1 MSAVTGAPAAD
12 DVRSA
17 GLGEAV
23 QGHFDRARGRQ
34 SGGLGAWVIGRWIA
48 LKHWLPKGQLL
59 PEHVLR
65 RRHRSIVILLWLH
78 VPALFAFGVL
88 MGNSVEHTA
97 IDVSM
102 VVLCGIGASLERFRL
117 KARIIAASF
126 GLVTC
131 SAVLVDLW
139 GGITEAHFHFFVMIG
154 VLTLYQDW
162 TPFLVAI
169 AFVVVHHGVGG
180 VLDPKA
186 VFGDNPQAIKH
197 PWLWAC
203 IHGGFVLAASVAHIV
218 AWRTNENQLL
228 RDPLTGLPSRLLYL
242 NNLRL
247 GLDRLGRGPN
257 RGVAVLFLDLD
268 RFKVINDSLG
278 HGEGDEL
285 LVAVAERISH
295 SLRRHETLARFGGDE
310 FVILCEDIFDDED
323 AVAVAE
329 RVLKAF
335 SLPFQLAHGE
345 TMAAASIGISVTSDP
360 SQDPDD
366 LIRDAD
372 AAMYRAKAA
381 GGARVVLF
389 DEVTRERALARLH
402 NEKAI
407 RKAIDR
413 EEFRVFFQPEVSIE
427 GQRIIGLEA
436 LVRWDHPE
444 RGLLGPGEFISL
456 CEETGLI
463 VPLGA
468 WVLRDAC
475 QRAVVWQRS
484 RSSDEPLILRVNVSA
499 RQLAQDALCDTVSKV
514 IEETGIEPG
523 LLCLEV
529 TESVLI
535 EDPESSISTLTKLKE
550 LGVKIAIDD
559 FGTGYSSLEYLR
571 RLPVDCVKVDRS
583 FVRGVPD
590 NEEDVAIV
598 NAVIELGHALKL
610 SVTAEGV
617 ETSEQLGNLQTA
629 GCDTAQGFLFY
640 RPEPPEVVE
649 QLFAA
654 ALNAGDEPSP
664 GADLAPT
671 PAPTPP
677 AAPARAARPQRR
689 LIPPPGVPGTRRRLA
704 RSSLAAGLKAMA
716 STWTSDERRMDVS
729 AAPDGG
735 ALAASGDSTA

>member
-1 MSAVTGAPAAD
+1 MSAVAGAPAVDEGASPL
-12 DVRSA
+12 V
-17 GLGEAV
+17 GGAV
-23 QGHFDRARGRQ
+23 EGHFDRARNAPSGRT
-34 SGGLGAWVIGRWIA
+34 GAWLAGKWLN

-65 RRHRSIVILLWLH
+65 RRHRSICVLLWLH
-78 VPALFAFGVL
+78 VPALFAFGML
-88 MGNSVEHTA
+88 IGGNSLLHVTA
-97 IDVSM
+97 DVTM
-102 VVLCGIGASLERFRL
+102 VVLFGIGASWDRFRL
-117 KARIIAASF
+117 KARVIAASF
-126 GLVTC
+126 GLVMC

-139 GGITEAHFHFFVMIG
+139 GGVTEAHFHFFVMIG

-186 VFGDNPQAIKH
+186 VFGDNPQAVRH
-197 PWLWAC
+197 PWVWAL
-203 IHGGFVLAASVAHIV
+203 IHGGFVLAASVAHVV

-247 GLDRLGRGPN
+247 ALERLGRGPN
-257 RGVAVLFLDLD
+257 RSVAVLFLDLD

-285 LVAVAERISH
+285 LVAVAERIGH

-310 FVILCEDIFDDED
+310 FVILCEDIFDDEG

-345 TMAAASIGISVTSDP
+345 TTAAASIGISVTSDP
-360 SQDPDD
+360 NQDPDD

-372 AAMYRAKAA
+372 AAMYRAKGA
-381 GGARVVLF
+381 GGARVLLF

-427 GQRIIGLEA
+427 NGEHITGLEA
-436 LVRWDHPE
+436 LVRWQHPE

-475 QRAVVWQRS
+475 RRAVVWQRS
-484 RSSDEPLILRVNVSA
+484 RPSHQPLMLRVNVSA
-499 RQLAQDALCDTVSKV
+499 RQLALESFRETVSGIIK
-514 IEETGIEPG
+514 ETGIDPAW
-523 LLCLEV
+523 LCLEV

-535 EDPESSISTLTKLKE
+535 EDPESSIRMLTDLKQ
-550 LGVKIAIDD
+550 LGLKIAIDD

-571 RLPVDCVKVDRS
+571 RLPVDCVKIDRS
-583 FVRGVPD
+583 FVRGVPE

-598 NAVIELGHALKL
+598 NAVIELGHALRL

-617 ETSEQLGNLQTA
+617 ETADQLGNLQTA
-629 GCDTAQGFLFY
+629 GCDTAQGFLFF

-649 QLFAA
+649 KLFAGVGVPEGAVHIEPPLA
-654 ALNAGDEPSP
+654 AV
-664 GADLAPT
+664 
-671 PAPTPP
+671 PAPPIPP
-677 AAPARAARPQRR
+677 VPQRR
-689 LIPPPGVPGTRRRLA
+689 LIPPPSAPGSRRRLA
-704 RSSLAAGLKAMA
+704 RHSLAAGIKAM
-716 STWTSDERRMDVS
+716 SHTWFHGE
-729 AAPDGG
+729 AAPDSSVG
-735 ALAASGDSTA
+735 

>member
-1 MSAVTGAPAAD
+1 MSAVAGVPSVDEGLAAGAQGQLE
-12 DVRSA
+12 RSR
-17 GLGEAV
+17 GE
-23 QGHFDRARGRQ
+23 RRTP
-34 SGGLGAWVIGRWIA
+34 GAWVVHHWVA
-48 LKHWLPKGQLL
+48 VKHWLPKGQLL

-65 RRHRSIVILLWLH
+65 RRHRAICGVLWLH
-78 VPALFAFGVL
+78 IPALFTFGMLVGNHSISHVL
-88 MGNSVEHTA
+88 FDCSLIA
-97 IDVSM
+97 I
-102 VVLCGIGASLERFRL
+102 LGLGASMERFRL
-117 KARIIAASF
+117 KARMIAASF
-126 GLVTC
+126 GLMTC

-139 GGITEAHFHFFVMIG
+139 NGQTEAHFHFFVMIG

-162 TPFLVAI
+162 TPFLIAI
-169 AFVVVHHGVGG
+169 GFVVIHHGVGG
-180 VLDPKA
+180 MLDPRA
-186 VFGDNPQAIKH
+186 VFGNNPSAIKR
-197 PWLWAC
+197 PWEWAG
-203 IHGGFVLAASVAHIV
+203 IHGFFVLAASVAHVV

-228 RDPLTGLPSRLLYL
+228 RDPLTGLPSRVLYL
-242 NNLRL
+242 NNLKL
-247 GLDRLGRGPN
+247 ALERLGRGPA
-257 RGVAVLFLDLD
+257 RGAAVLFLDLD

-285 LVAVAERISH
+285 LVAVSERVSH

-310 FVILCEDIFDDED
+310 FVILCEDIYDDGD

-345 TMAAASIGISVTSDP
+345 TMAAASIGISLTSDP
-360 SQDPDD
+360 DQDPED

-402 NEKAI
+402 NENAI

-413 EEFRVFFQPEVSIE
+413 EEFRVFFQPEVSID
-427 GQRIIGLEA
+427 GQHITGMEA
-436 LVRWDHPE
+436 LVRWQHPE

-456 CEETGLI
+456 AEETGLI

-475 QRAVVWQRS
+475 KRAVVWQRS
-484 RSSDEPLILRVNVSA
+484 RAADQPLMLRVNVSA
-499 RQLAQDALCDTVSKV
+499 RQLAQESLRETVAE
-514 IEETGIEPG
+514 IMRETGIEPST
-523 LLCLEV
+523 LCLEV

-535 EDPESSISTLTKLKE
+535 EDPESSIETLTELKK

-571 RLPVDCVKVDRS
+571 RMPVDCVKVDRS
-583 FVRGVPD
+583 FVRGLPD

-617 ETSEQLGNLQTA
+617 ETTDQLGNLQSA
-629 GCDTAQGFLFY
+629 GCDTAQGFLFF
-640 RPEPPEVVE
+640 RPEPPEE
-649 QLFAA
+649 LEKLFAPA
-654 ALNAGDEPSP
+654 SVSAPAPAPAPDSPEPPSAVASGESDSHDAPSP
-664 GADLAPT
+664 VTPTGAHAHAAQARRRPV
-671 PAPTPP
+671 PP
-677 AAPARAARPQRR
+677 
-689 LIPPPGVPGTRRRLA
+689 LGSGHRRRLA
-704 RSSLAAGLKAMA
+704 RRSLAAGF
-716 STWTSDERRMDVS
+716 R
-729 AAPDGG
+729 AAARAWVAGESE
-735 ALAASGDSTA
+735 A

>member
-1 MSAVTGAPAAD
+1 MSAVAGAPSVEEGLTPGAEQG
-12 DVRSA
+12 VA
-17 GLGEAV
+17 G
-23 QGHFDRARGRQ
+23 RARGAQRR
-34 SGGLGAWVIGRWIA
+34 SPAAWLVHKWVS

-65 RRHRSIVILLWLH
+65 RRHRAICGLLWLH
-78 VPALFAFGVL
+78 VPALFAFGIL
-88 MGNSVEHTA
+88 YGNHSLVHVA
-97 IDVSM
+97 SD
-102 VVLCGIGASLERFRL
+102 CGLVALSGVGASSERFRM
-117 KARIIAASF
+117 KARVIAASF
-126 GLVTC
+126 GLITC
-131 SAVLVDLW
+131 SAVVVDLW
-139 GGITEAHFHFFVMIG
+139 NGQTEAHFHFFVMIG

-169 AFVVVHHGVGG
+169 LYTVIHHGLGG
-180 VLDPKA
+180 VLTPDSVYGANTPEA
-186 VFGDNPQAIKH
+186 RS
-197 PWLWAC
+197 PWVWAM
-203 IHGGFVLAASVAHIV
+203 IHGGFVLAASVAHVV

-242 NNLRL
+242 NNLKL
-247 GLDRLGRGPN
+247 ALERLGRGPD
-257 RGVAVLFLDLD
+257 RSVAVLFLDLD

-278 HGEGDEL
+278 HGAGDQL
-285 LVAVAERISH
+285 LEAVAERIGH

-335 SLPFQLAHGE
+335 SLPFHLALGE

-360 SQDPDD
+360 NQDPDD

-372 AAMYRAKAA
+372 AAMYRAKGA

-402 NEKAI
+402 NENAI
-407 RKAIDR
+407 RKAIER
-413 EEFRVFFQPEVSIE
+413 EEFRVFFQPEISIDGE
-427 GQRIIGLEA
+427 HIMGMEA
-436 LVRWDHPE
+436 LVRWQHPE

-456 CEETGLI
+456 AEETGLI
-463 VPLGA
+463 VPLGT

-484 RSSDEPLILRVNVSA
+484 RPADQPLTLRVNVSA
-499 RQLAQDALCDTVSKV
+499 RQLAQDSLRATVAE
-514 IEETGIEPG
+514 IIQETGIDPAK
-523 LLCLEV
+523 LCLEV

-535 EDPESSISTLTKLKE
+535 EDPEESIRTLTELKQ

-583 FVRGVPD
+583 FVRGVPE

-617 ETSEQLGNLQTA
+617 ETTDQFDNLRAA
-629 GCDTAQGFLFY
+629 GCDTAQGFLFF
-640 RPEPPEVVE
+640 RPEPPEEVAK
-649 QLFAA
+649 LFAGAQA
-654 ALNAGDEPSP
+654 AAEAGIVCSSGPVTAPNGAGPIEVLAPVPSP
-664 GADLAPT
+664 
-671 PAPTPP
+671 PA
-677 AAPARAARPQRR
+677 QRR
-689 LIPPPGVPGTRRRLA
+689 LIPAPSTPGSRRRLA
-704 RSSLAAGLKAMA
+704 RSSLVAGFKAMA
-716 STWTSDERRMDVS
+716 DTWT
-729 AAPDGG
+729 GG
-735 ALAASGDSTA
+735 ESRA

>member
-1 MSAVTGAPAAD
+1 MSAVAGAPSVEEGLTAGAAHG
-12 DVRSA
+12 VAERPRGGERRS
-17 GLGEAV
+17 LGGWLIH
-23 QGHFDRARGRQ
+23 Q
-34 SGGLGAWVIGRWIA
+34 WVT

-65 RRHRSIVILLWLH
+65 RRHRSICVLLWLH
-78 VPALFAFGVL
+78 VPALFAFGMLVGSHSL
-88 MGNSVEHTA
+88 VHVVA
-97 IDVSM
+97 DVSL
-102 VVLCGIGASLERFRL
+102 VALCGFGASNERFRL
-117 KARIIAASF
+117 KARVIAASF

-139 GGITEAHFHFFVMIG
+139 SGTIEAHFHFFVMIG

-169 AFVVVHHGVGG
+169 VYTVIHHGVGG
-180 VLDPKA
+180 VLDPRA
-186 VFGDNPQAIKH
+186 VYDNPSAIKH
-197 PWLWAC
+197 PWVWAL
-203 IHGGFVLAASVAHIV
+203 IHGGFVLAASVAHVV

-242 NNLRL
+242 NNLKL
-247 GLDRLGRGPN
+247 ALERLGRGPQ
-257 RGVAVLFLDLD
+257 RSVAVLFLDLD

-278 HGEGDEL
+278 HGAGDQL
-285 LVAVAERISH
+285 LEAVAERIGH

-335 SLPFQLAHGE
+335 SLPFHLALGE
-345 TMAAASIGISVTSDP
+345 TMAAASIGISVTSD
-360 SQDPDD
+360 SNQDPDD

-372 AAMYRAKAA
+372 AAMYRAKGA

-402 NEKAI
+402 NENAI
-407 RKAIDR
+407 RKAIER
-413 EEFRVFFQPEVSIE
+413 EEFRVFFQPEVSIDGE
-427 GQRIIGLEA
+427 HIIGMEA
-436 LVRWDHPE
+436 LVRWQHPE

-456 CEETGLI
+456 AEETGLI

-468 WVLRDAC
+468 WILRDAC
-475 QRAVVWQRS
+475 ERAVVWQRS
-484 RSSDEPLILRVNVSA
+484 RRADQPLTLRVNVSA
-499 RQLAQDALCDTVSKV
+499 RQLAHDSLRATVAQI
-514 IEETGIEPG
+514 IEETGIDPAV
-523 LLCLEV
+523 LCLEV

-535 EDPESSISTLTKLKE
+535 EDPEESIRTLTELKQ

-617 ETSEQLGNLQTA
+617 ETTDQFENLRAA
-629 GCDTAQGFLFY
+629 GCDTAQGFLFF
-640 RPEPPEVVE
+640 RPEPPEEVAK
-649 QLFAA
+649 LFAGAQA
-654 ALNAGDEPSP
+654 AAAAGIVCSSGPVGTPTGAGPIEALQPVPS
-664 GADLAPT
+664 
-671 PAPTPP
+671 
-677 AAPARAARPQRR
+677 ARPQRR
-689 LIPPPGVPGTRRRLA
+689 LIPAPGTPGSRRRLA
-704 RSSLAAGLKAMA
+704 RSSLIAGVKAMA
-716 STWTSDERRMDVS
+716 ETWT
-729 AAPDGG
+729 GG
-735 ALAASGDSTA
+735 ESRA

>member
-1 MSAVTGAPAAD
+1 M
-12 DVRSA
+12 
-17 GLGEAV
+17 
-23 QGHFDRARGRQ
+23 
-34 SGGLGAWVIGRWIA
+34 
-48 LKHWLPKGQLL
+48 
-59 PEHVLR
+59 
-65 RRHRSIVILLWLH
+65 
-78 VPALFAFGVL
+78 
-88 MGNSVEHTA
+88 
-97 IDVSM
+97 
-102 VVLCGIGASLERFRL
+102 
-117 KARIIAASF
+117 
-126 GLVTC
+126 
-131 SAVLVDLW
+131 
-139 GGITEAHFHFFVMIG
+139 
-154 VLTLYQDW
+154 
-162 TPFLVAI
+162 
-169 AFVVVHHGVGG
+169 
-180 VLDPKA
+180 
-186 VFGDNPQAIKH
+186 FGDNPEAIKR

-242 NNLRL
+242 NNLKL
-247 GLDRLGRGPN
+247 GLERLGRGPA

-345 TMAAASIGISVTSDP
+345 TTAAASIGISVTSNP
-360 SQDPDD
+360 NQDPDD

-402 NEKAI
+402 NETAI
-407 RKAIDR
+407 RRAIER
-413 EEFRVFFQPEVSIE
+413 EEFRVFFQPEVSIDGE
-427 GQRIIGLEA
+427 HIAGLEA
-436 LVRWDHPE
+436 LVRWEHPE

-463 VPLGA
+463 VPLGT

-484 RSSDEPLILRVNVSA
+484 RPSDRPLILRVNVSA
-499 RQLAQDALCDTVSKV
+499 RQLAQDSLSDTVAEV
-514 IEETGIEPG
+514 IAETGIEPSE
-523 LLCLEV
+523 LCLEV

-535 EDPESSISTLTKLKE
+535 EDPESSIKTLTRLKE

-617 ETSEQLGNLQTA
+617 ETAEQLGRLQNA

-649 QLFAA
+649 QLFAGA
-654 ALNAGDEPSP
+654 SGRVSAPISASASPSASISASASVSSDAS
-664 GADLAPT
+664 ADLGVA
-671 PAPTPP
+671 A
-677 AAPARAARPQRR
+677 AAPVARAPRR
-689 LIPPPGVPGTRRRLA
+689 LIPRAGVPGRRRRLA
-704 RSSLAAGLKAMA
+704 RSSLVAGLRAMA
-716 STWTSDERRMDVS
+716 HTWTSG
-729 AAPDGG
+729 DGDQV
-735 ALAASGDSTA
+735 SGDSPA

>member
-1 MSAVTGAPAAD
+1 MSALPAVEEGISPRAAQSERPRGARP
-12 DVRSA
+12 
-17 GLGEAV
+17 
-23 QGHFDRARGRQ
+23 
-34 SGGLGAWVIGRWIA
+34 GLGAWLLGRYIG

-65 RRHRSIVILLWLH
+65 RRHRSICGLVWLH
-78 VPALFAFGVL
+78 VPALFAFGMLV
-88 MGNSVEHTA
+88 GHHSVVHVGA
-97 IDVSM
+97 DVSLIA
-102 VVLCGIGASLERFRL
+102 LCGLGASSERFRL
-117 KARIIAASF
+117 KARVIAASF
-126 GLVTC
+126 GLITC

-139 GGITEAHFHFFVMIG
+139 GGVTEAHFHFFVMIG

-169 AFVVVHHGVGG
+169 AYVVIHHGLGG
-180 VLDPKA
+180 VISPQSVYGSNTDGA
-186 VFGDNPQAIKH
+186 RNP
-197 PWLWAC
+197 WVWAL
-203 IHGGFVLAASVAHIV
+203 IHGGFVLAASVAHVV

-242 NNLRL
+242 NNLKL
-247 GLDRLGRGPN
+247 ALERLGRGPN
-257 RGVAVLFLDLD
+257 RSVAVLFLDLD

-285 LVAVAERISH
+285 LVAVAERVSH

-329 RVLKAF
+329 RVLKTF

-345 TMAAASIGISVTSDP
+345 TTAAASIGISVTSDP
-360 SQDPDD
+360 AQDPDD

-372 AAMYRAKAA
+372 AAMYRAKGA

-402 NEKAI
+402 NENAI
-407 RKAIDR
+407 RKAIER
-413 EEFRVFFQPEVSIE
+413 EEFRVFFQPEVSIDGE
-427 GQRIIGLEA
+427 HITGLEA
-436 LVRWDHPE
+436 LVRWQHPE

-456 CEETGLI
+456 AEETGLI
-463 VPLGA
+463 VPLGT

-475 QRAVVWQRS
+475 RRAVAWQRRRPS
-484 RSSDEPLILRVNVSA
+484 EEPLLLRVNVSA
-499 RQLAQDALCDTVSKV
+499 RQLAQDSLRETVSG
-514 IEETGIEPG
+514 IIGETGIDPAS
-523 LLCLEV
+523 LCLEV

-535 EDPESSISTLTKLKE
+535 EDPESSIRTLTALKK

-583 FVRGVPD
+583 FVRGLPD

-617 ETSEQLGNLQTA
+617 ETTDQFDNLRAA
-629 GCDTAQGFLFY
+629 GCDTAQGFLFF

-649 QLFAA
+649 RLFAGAHA
-654 ALNAGDEPSP
+654 AAEAGIVCAGS
-664 GADLAPT
+664 
-671 PAPTPP
+671 P
-677 AAPARAARPQRR
+677 AAASRA
-689 LIPPPGVPGTRRRLA
+689 
-704 RSSLAAGLKAMA
+704 
-716 STWTSDERRMDVS
+716 
-729 AAPDGG
+729 
-735 ALAASGDSTA
+735 

>member
-1 MSAVTGAPAAD
+1 MSAVAGAPSLEEEIASG
-12 DVRSA
+12 SA
-17 GLGEAV
+17 
-23 QGHFDRARGRQ
+23 QGHGDSTRARQRLR
-34 SGGLGAWVIGRWIA
+34 LGAWLVHQWVT

-65 RRHRSIVILLWLH
+65 RRHRAICGLLWLH
-78 VPALFAFGVL
+78 VPALFAFGML
-88 MGNSVEHTA
+88 IGNHSVVHVA
-97 IDVSM
+97 LDCGLVA
-102 VVLCGIGASLERFRL
+102 LCGLGASAERFRL
-117 KARIIAASF
+117 RARVIAASF

-139 GGITEAHFHFFVMIG
+139 SGTIEAHFHFFVMIG

-169 AFVVVHHGVGG
+169 LYTVIHHGVGG

-186 VFGDNPQAIKH
+186 VYDNPQAIRH
-197 PWLWAC
+197 PWVWALV
-203 IHGGFVLAASVAHIV
+203 HGGFVLAASVAHVV

-242 NNLRL
+242 NNLKL
-247 GLDRLGRGPN
+247 ALERLGRGPN
-257 RGVAVLFLDLD
+257 RSVAVLFLDLD

-278 HGEGDEL
+278 HGAGDQL
-285 LVAVAERISH
+285 LEAVAERISH
-295 SLRRHETLARFGGDE
+295 TLRRHETLARFGGDE
-310 FVILCEDIFDDED
+310 FVILCEDIFDDGD

-335 SLPFQLAHGE
+335 SLPFHLALGE

-360 SQDPDD
+360 NQDPDD

-372 AAMYRAKAA
+372 AAMYRAKGA

-402 NEKAI
+402 NENAI
-407 RKAIDR
+407 RKAIER
-413 EEFRVFFQPEVSIE
+413 EEFRVFFQPEVSID
-427 GQRIIGLEA
+427 GQHITGMEA
-436 LVRWDHPE
+436 LVRWQHPE
-444 RGLLGPGEFISL
+444 RGLIGPGEFISL
-456 CEETGLI
+456 AEETGLI
-463 VPLGA
+463 VPLGT

-475 QRAVVWQRS
+475 RRAVVWQRS
-484 RSSDEPLILRVNVSA
+484 RPADQPLTLRVNVSA
-499 RQLAQDALCDTVSKV
+499 RQLAQDSLRATVAEIIK
-514 IEETGIEPG
+514 ETGIEPAS
-523 LLCLEV
+523 LCLEV

-535 EDPESSISTLTKLKE
+535 EDPEESIRTLTELKQ

-583 FVRGVPD
+583 FVRGLPD

-617 ETSEQLGNLQTA
+617 ETLEQLGNLQTS
-629 GCDTAQGFLFY
+629 GCDTAQGFLFF
-640 RPEPPEVVE
+640 RPEPPEAVAK
-649 QLFAA
+649 LFAGAQA
-654 ALNAGDEPSP
+654 AAEAGIVCSSGPVSTP
-664 GADLAPT
+664 NGAGP
-671 PAPTPP
+671 
-677 AAPARAARPQRR
+677 
-689 LIPPPGVPGTRRRLA
+689 IEV
-704 RSSLAAGLKAMA
+704 
-716 STWTSDERRMDVS
+716 V
-729 AAPDGG
+729 
-735 ALAASGDSTA
+735 

>member
-1 MSAVTGAPAAD
+1 MSALTGAPAAD

-23 QGHFDRARGRQ
+23 QGHFDRARGRR
-34 SGGLGAWVIGRWIA
+34 SGGPGAWIIGRWIA

-78 VPALFAFGVL
+78 VPALFAFGLL
-88 MGNSVEHTA
+88 MGNSLEHVS
-97 IDVSM
+97 IDVAM
-102 VVLCGIGASLERFRL
+102 VVLCGVGASLERFRL

-169 AFVVVHHGVGG
+169 GFVVIHHGVGG
-180 VLDPKA
+180 MLDPRA

-197 PWLWAC
+197 PWLWAL

-242 NNLRL
+242 NNLKL
-247 GLDRLGRGPN
+247 SLERLGRGPN

-360 SQDPDD
+360 NQDPDD

-372 AAMYRAKAA
+372 AAMYRAKGA

-402 NEKAI
+402 NENAI
-407 RKAIDR
+407 RKALER

-427 GQRIIGLEA
+427 DGQRIIGLEA
-436 LVRWDHPE
+436 LVRWQHPE

-463 VPLGA
+463 VPLGT

-484 RSSDEPLILRVNVSA
+484 RPSDQPLILRVNVSA
-499 RQLAQDALCDTVSKV
+499 RQLAQNALSETVAKV
-514 IEETGIEPG
+514 IEETRIDPSQ
-523 LLCLEV
+523 LCLEV

-535 EDPESSISTLTKLKE
+535 EDPESSIETLTELKK

-617 ETSEQLGNLQTA
+617 ETAEQLGNLQTA

-654 ALNAGDEPSP
+654 AVG
-664 GADLAPT
+664 GAT
-671 PAPTPP
+671 PASVRADPP
-677 AAPARAARPQRR
+677 ADRLPAVDLTPRAQRR
-689 LIPPPGVPGTRRRLA
+689 LIPAAGARGSRRRLA
-704 RSSLAAGLKAMA
+704 RHSLLAGLKAMSHA
-716 STWTSDERRMDVS
+716 WVS
-729 AAPDGG
+729 GEAAPDSS
-735 ALAASGDSTA
+735 AS

>member
-1 MSAVTGAPAAD
+1 M
-12 DVRSA
+12 
-17 GLGEAV
+17 
-23 QGHFDRARGRQ
+23 
-34 SGGLGAWVIGRWIA
+34 
-48 LKHWLPKGQLL
+48 
-59 PEHVLR
+59 
-65 RRHRSIVILLWLH
+65 
-78 VPALFAFGVL
+78 
-88 MGNSVEHTA
+88 
-97 IDVSM
+97 
-102 VVLCGIGASLERFRL
+102 
-117 KARIIAASF
+117 
-126 GLVTC
+126 
-131 SAVLVDLW
+131 LVDLW

-186 VFGDNPQAIKH
+186 VFGDNPQADKN

-203 IHGGFVLAASVAHIV
+203 IHGGFVLAASVAHVV

-242 NNLRL
+242 NNLKL
-247 GLDRLGRGPN
+247 ALERLGRGPT
-257 RGVAVLFLDLD
+257 RSVAVLFLDLD

-285 LVAVAERISH
+285 LVAVAERVGH

-310 FVILCEDIFDDED
+310 FVILCEDLFDDED

-345 TMAAASIGISVTSDP
+345 TMAAASIGIAVTSDP
-360 SQDPDD
+360 HQDPDD

-372 AAMYRAKAA
+372 AAMYRAKGA

-402 NEKAI
+402 NENAI
-407 RKAIDR
+407 RKAIER
-413 EEFRVFFQPEVSIE
+413 EEFRVFFQPEVSID
-427 GQRIIGLEA
+427 GDRITGLEA
-436 LVRWDHPE
+436 LVRWQHPE

-456 CEETGLI
+456 AEETGLI
-463 VPLGA
+463 VPLGT
-468 WVLRDAC
+468 WILRDAC
-475 QRAVVWQRS
+475 KRAVVWQRGRPS
-484 RSSDEPLILRVNVSA
+484 HQPLLLRVNVSA
-499 RQLAQDALCDTVSKV
+499 RQLAKDSFRQTVSAIIK
-514 IEETGIEPG
+514 ETGIDPAW
-523 LLCLEV
+523 LCLEV

-535 EDPESSISTLTKLKE
+535 EDPESSIRVLTELKE
-550 LGVKIAIDD
+550 LGIKIAIDD

-617 ETSEQLGNLQTA
+617 ETVEQLGNLQGA

-640 RPEPPEVVE
+640 RPEPPEVIE
-649 QLFAA
+649 QLFAGASAPSGEAPSA
-654 ALNAGDEPSP
+654 AVEVSANGS
-664 GADLAPT
+664 
-671 PAPTPP
+671 PP
-677 AAPARAARPQRR
+677 AGAGPVDHGPAVAPQRR
-689 LIPPPGVPGTRRRLA
+689 LIPPPGVRGRRRRLA
-704 RSSLAAGLKAMA
+704 RHSLVAGVRAMTHA
-716 STWTSDERRMDVS
+716 WVNGD
-729 AAPDGG
+729 AAPDSSAG
-735 ALAASGDSTA
+735 